1 MNNTE
6 KELLSKVIPDINY
19 EYAYNIRSNSKS
31 VERKIT
37 NNVKI
42 ISKEDNKGIDIIVK
56 DNTNFEYIYI
66 PVLITESGLSD
77 IVYNDFYIGK
87 NSNVYIIAGCA
98 IKNEGISRSE
108 HNGIHRFFVEEGSN
122 VHYMETHY
130 AEGHKHS
137 DKILN
142 PITEVYLK
150 NNSSMDM
157 KSIQI
162 KGVDKTKRVTKIVL
176 EDNAKLEVTEKIMTD
191 NDAKAD
197 TIFDVKLNGVNSS
210 CHVVS
215 RSFATGNSKQKF
227 KSKVYGNNKCYAHV
241 ECDAILKDGGKVVAI
256 PEIIANNV
264 DANLIHEASIGKIAG
279 EQLIKLMTLGLTE
292 KEAEKEIIKGFLK

>member
-1 MNNTE
+1 MNDIE
-6 KELLSKVIPDINY
+6 KDLLKNVIPDINFN
-19 EYAYNIRSNSKS
+19 YAYNIRSNSKS
-31 VERKIT
+31 IERKV
-37 NNVKI
+37 NDNVTI

-56 DNTNFEYIYI
+56 DNTKFEYIYI
-66 PVLITESGLSD
+66 PVLITESGLND

-98 IKNEGISRSE
+98 IKNEGSLKSE
-108 HNGIHRFFVEEGSN
+108 HNGIHRFYLEEGAN

-130 AEGHKHS
+130 AEGHKHN

-142 PITEVYLK
+142 PVIEIYLK
-150 NNSSMDM
+150 KDSSMDM

-162 KGVDKTKRVTKIVL
+162 KGVDKTKRITKAIL
-176 EDNAKLEVTEKIMTD
+176 EDNAKLEVIEKIMTD
-191 NDAKAD
+191 NSAKAD
-197 TIFDVKLNGVNSS
+197 TIFDVKLNGNNSS
-210 CHVVS
+210 CHVIS

-227 KSKVYGNNKCYAHV
+227 KSVIYGNNKCYAHV
-241 ECDAILKDGGKVVAI
+241 ECDAILKNNGRVVAI
-256 PEIIANNV
+256 PEIVANNV
-264 DANLIHEASIGKIAG
+264 DANLVHEASIGKIAG

>member
-31 VERKIT
+31 IERKIT
-37 NNVKI
+37 DNVKI
-42 ISKEDNKGIDIIVK
+42 ISKEDNKGIDIKVK

-87 NSNVYIIAGCA
+87 NSNVYIVAGCA
-98 IKNEGISRSE
+98 IKNEGASKSE
-108 HNGIHRFFVEEGSN
+108 HNGIHRFFVEEGAT
-122 VHYMETHY
+122 VHYLETHY
-130 AEGHKHS
+130 AEGHKHIE
-137 DKILN
+137 KVLN

-150 NNSSMDM
+150 SNSNMDI

-162 KGVDKTKRVTKIVL
+162 KGVNKTKRVTKVVL
-176 EDNAKLEVTEKIMTD
+176 EDNAKIEITEKIMTD
-191 NDAKAD
+191 NNSNAE
-197 TIFDVKLNGVNSS
+197 TIFNVKLNGNNSS
-210 CHVVS
+210 CHVIS
-215 RSFATGNSKQKF
+215 RSFATGESKQKF

-241 ECDAILKDGGKVVAI
+241 ECDAILKDNGKVISI
-256 PEIIANNV
+256 PEIIANDV
-264 DANLIHEASIGKIAG
+264 DANLVHEASIGKIAG

>member
-1 MNNTE
+1 MNKIE

-19 EYAYNIRSNSKS
+19 NYAYNIRSNSKS

-37 NNVKI
+37 DNVKI
-42 ISKEDNKGIDIIVK
+42 ISKEDNKGIDIIVN
-56 DNTNFEYIYI
+56 DNTEFEYIYI

-87 NSNVYIIAGCA
+87 NSNVYVIAGCA
-98 IKNEGISRSE
+98 IKNEGQNNSE
-108 HNGIHRFFVEEGSN
+108 HNGIHRFFIEEGSV

-130 AEGHKHS
+130 AEGHKHVE
-137 DKILN
+137 KTLN
-142 PITEVYLK
+142 PVTEIYLK
-150 NNSSMDM
+150 NNSTMDM

-162 KGVDKTKRVTKIVL
+162 KGVDKTKRITKVVL
-176 EDNAKLEVTEKIMTD
+176 EDNSKIEVTEKIMTD
-191 NDAKAD
+191 NKAKAE
-197 TIFDVKLNGVNSS
+197 TIFDVKLNGINSS

-215 RSFATGNSKQKF
+215 RSFATGKSQQKF

-241 ECDAILKDGGKVVAI
+241 ECDAILKDNGKVISI

-279 EQLIKLMTLGLTE
+279 EQLIKLMTLGLTK
-292 KEAEKEIIKGFLK
+292 KEAEEEIIKGFLK